1 MQQKLRRLN
10 RGIIMKSVLALLVL
24 ASVLVTTPAFAAD
37 PIVGT
42 WKLNAAKSKF
52 VAGGELTSATRTY
65 SESNGTYT
73 LKQSITAADGKSS
86 SSTAQYRE
94 GVEVKQA
101 AGAVADS
108 VVATKTDANTW
119 DFDLK
124 KGGKTVGHVHRTVS
138 ADGKTLTVQQS
149 GARLGGGAG
158 DETLVFVRQ

>member
-1 MQQKLRRLN
+1 MNKL
-10 RGIIMKSVLALLVL
+10 LALI
-24 ASVLVTTPAFAAD
+24 AFTSILVTTPAFAAD

-52 VAGGELTSATRTY
+52 AAGGELTAATRTY

-73 LKQSITAADGKSS
+73 LKQSTTAADGKTS
-86 SSTAQYRE
+86 SSTAQYHD
-94 GVEVKQA
+94 GAEVKQP

-108 VVATKTDANTW
+108 VVAKKTDANTW

-149 GARLGGGAG
+149 GARLGGGTG
-158 DETLVFVRQ
+158 DETLVFDRQ